1 MPHTYGIDPIGWIQR
16 RNFSMTT
23 SLNETVKLNNGVEM
37 PWFGLGVWQVE
48 DGDEAKNSVNAAIKA
63 GYIGID
69 TAAAYKN
76 EKSVGEAIRES
87 GANRDDLF
95 ITSKVWN
102 GDQGYEETLAAFD
115 ATMEKLGLDVLDL
128 YLIHWPVKGKYKDT
142 WRAME
147 KLYKDGRIRAIGVS
161 NFQPHHLD
169 DLLADAEVVP
179 AVNQVEFHPLL
190 TQAELLDYCA
200 KKGIQV
206 EAWSPLA
213 RGLLFDN
220 EVVTSL
226 GEKYGKSP
234 AQILLRWVLD
244 KGVVVLTRSV
254 KESRIIENADLFDF
268 TLTPEDVTALEA
280 LNKNERTGPD
290 PDNFNF

>member
-1 MPHTYGIDPIGWIQR
+1 
-16 RNFSMTT
+16 MTT
-23 SLNETVKLNNGVEM
+23 SLNATVKLNNGVEM

-102 GDQGYEETLAAFD
+102 GDQGYEETLAAFE

-190 TQAELLDYCA
+190 TQSELLDYCA

-220 EVVTSL
+220 EAVTSL

-254 KESRIIENADLFDF
+254 KESRIVENADLFDF

>member
-1 MPHTYGIDPIGWIQR
+1 
-16 RNFSMTT
+16 MTT
-23 SLNETVKLNNGVEM
+23 SLTAKVKLNNGVEM
-37 PWFGLGVWQVE
+37 PWFGLGVWQVK
-48 DGDEAKNSVNAAIKA
+48 DGEEAKDSVKAALKA

-87 GANRDDLF
+87 GLNREDLF

-102 GDQGYEETLAAFD
+102 GDQGYDETLAAFD

-147 KLYKDGRIRAIGVS
+147 KLYQDGRIRAIGVS

-190 TQAELLDYCA
+190 TQSELLNYCA
-200 KKGIQV
+200 QKGIQV

-213 RGLLFDN
+213 QGRLFDN
-220 EVVTSL
+220 EVVKGL
-226 GEKYGKSP
+226 ADKYGKSP

-254 KESRIIENADLFDF
+254 KESRIVENADLFDF

>member
-1 MPHTYGIDPIGWIQR
+1 
-16 RNFSMTT
+16 MTT
-23 SLNETVKLNNGVEM
+23 DIKATAKLNNGVEM

-48 DGDEAKNSVNAAIKA
+48 EGEDATQSVNAALKA
-63 GYIGID
+63 GYISID

-76 EKSVGEAIRES
+76 EESVGKAIRES
-87 GANRDDLF
+87 DIPRDQLF
-95 ITSKVWN
+95 ITSKLWN
-102 GDQGYEETLAAFD
+102 ADQGYESTLAAFD

-128 YLIHWPVKGKYKDT
+128 YLIHWPVKGKYKDS

-147 KLYKDGRIRAIGVS
+147 KLYKEGRIRAIGVS

-190 TQAELLDYCA
+190 TQNELLDYCA
-200 KKGIQV
+200 QKGIQV

-213 RGLLFDN
+213 RGKLFDN
-220 EVVTSL
+220 EVVK
-226 GEKYGKSP
+226 GIAEKYGKSP
-234 AQILLRWVLD
+234 AQVLLRWVLD

-254 KESRIIENADLFDF
+254 KPERIADNADIFDF
-268 TLTPEDVTALEA
+268 QLTTDEIDLLGT

>member
-1 MPHTYGIDPIGWIQR
+1 MPLHAAQVRSVDDEEEFG
-16 RNFSMTT
+16 MTT
-23 SLNETVKLNNGVEM
+23 SLTAKVKLNNGVEM

-48 DGDEAKNSVNAAIKA
+48 DGDEAKNSVKAAIKA

-102 GDQGYEETLAAFD
+102 GDQGYDETLAAFD

-147 KLYKDGRIRAIGVS
+147 KLYKDGRIRSIGVS

-190 TQAELLDYCA
+190 TQNELLNYCTQ
-200 KKGIQV
+200 KGIQV

-220 EVVTSL
+220 EVVTGL
-226 GEKYGKSP
+226 GDKYGKSP

-254 KESRIIENADLFDF
+254 KESRIVENADLFDF

>member
-1 MPHTYGIDPIGWIQR
+1 
-16 RNFSMTT
+16 MTT
-23 SLNETVKLNNGVEM
+23 DIRSTKKLNNGVEM

-48 DGDEAKNSVNAAIKA
+48 EGEDATKSVTAAIKA
-63 GYIGID
+63 GYISID

-76 EKSVGEAIRES
+76 EESVGKAIRES
-87 GANRDDLF
+87 GVAREDLF
-95 ITSKVWN
+95 ITSKLWN
-102 GDQGYEETLAAFD
+102 GDQGYESALAAFD
-115 ATMEKLGLDVLDL
+115 STMEKLGLDVLDL
-128 YLIHWPVKGKYKDT
+128 YLIHWPVKGKYKDS

-147 KLYKDGRIRAIGVS
+147 KLYKEGRIRAIGVS

-179 AVNQVEFHPLL
+179 AVNQIEFHPLL
-190 TQAELLDYCA
+190 TQNELLDYCA
-200 KKGIQV
+200 QKGIQV

-213 RGLLFDN
+213 QGKLFDN
-220 EVVTSL
+220 EAVTTIA
-226 GEKYGKSP
+226 EKYGKSP
-234 AQILLRWVLD
+234 AQVLLRWVLD

-254 KESRIIENADLFDF
+254 KEERIVDNANIFDF
-268 TLTPEDVTALEA
+268 QLTADEVDQLNA

>member
-1 MPHTYGIDPIGWIQR
+1 
-16 RNFSMTT
+16 MTT
-23 SLNETVKLNNGVEM
+23 DIRSTKKLNNGVEM

-48 DGDEAKNSVNAAIKA
+48 EGEDATKSVTAAIKA
-63 GYIGID
+63 GYISID

-76 EKSVGEAIRES
+76 EESVGKAIRES
-87 GANRDDLF
+87 GVAREDLF
-95 ITSKVWN
+95 ITSKLWN
-102 GDQGYEETLAAFD
+102 GDQGYESALAAFD
-115 ATMEKLGLDVLDL
+115 STMEKLGLDVLDL
-128 YLIHWPVKGKYKDT
+128 YLIHWPVKGKYKDS

-147 KLYKDGRIRAIGVS
+147 KLYKEGRIRAIGVS

-179 AVNQVEFHPLL
+179 AVNQIEFHPLL
-190 TQAELLDYCA
+190 TQNELLDYCA
-200 KKGIQV
+200 QKGIQV

-213 RGLLFDN
+213 QGKLFDN
-220 EVVTSL
+220 EVVTTIA
-226 GEKYGKSP
+226 EKYGKSP
-234 AQILLRWVLD
+234 AQVLLRWVLD

-254 KESRIIENADLFDF
+254 KEERIVDNANIFDF
-268 TLTPEDVTALEA
+268 QLTADEVDQLNA

>member
-1 MPHTYGIDPIGWIQR
+1 
-16 RNFSMTT
+16 MTT
-23 SLNETVKLNNGVEM
+23 DIKATAKLNNGVEM

-48 DGDEAKNSVNAAIKA
+48 EGEDATQSVNAALKA
-63 GYIGID
+63 GYISID

-76 EKSVGEAIRES
+76 EESVGKAIRES
-87 GANRDDLF
+87 DIPRDQLF
-95 ITSKVWN
+95 ITSKLWN
-102 GDQGYEETLAAFD
+102 ADQGYESTLAAFD

-128 YLIHWPVKGKYKDT
+128 YLIHWPVKGKYKDS

-147 KLYKDGRIRAIGVS
+147 KLYKEGRIRAIGVS

-190 TQAELLDYCA
+190 TQNELLDYCA
-200 KKGIQV
+200 QKGIQV

-213 RGLLFDN
+213 RGKLFDN
-220 EVVTSL
+220 EVVK
-226 GEKYGKSP
+226 GIAEKYGKSP
-234 AQILLRWVLD
+234 AQVLLRWVLD

-254 KESRIIENADLFDF
+254 KPERIADNADIFDF
-268 TLTPEDVTALEA
+268 QLTTDEIDLLST

>member
-1 MPHTYGIDPIGWIQR
+1 MEI
-16 RNFSMTT
+16 
-23 SLNETVKLNNGVEM
+23 

-48 DGDEAKNSVNAAIKA
+48 EGEDATTSVNAAIEA
-63 GYIGID
+63 GYVLID

-76 EKSVGEAIRES
+76 EESVGKAIRES
-87 GANRDDLF
+87 GIPRDQLF
-95 ITSKVWN
+95 VTSKLWN
-102 GDQGYEETLAAFD
+102 ADQGYESTLAAFD
-115 ATMEKLGLDVLDL
+115 ATMDKLGLDVLDL
-128 YLIHWPVKGKYKDT
+128 YLIHWPVKGKYKDS

-190 TQAELLDYCA
+190 TQNELLDYCTQ
-200 KKGIQV
+200 KGIQV

-213 RGLLFDN
+213 RGKLFDN
-220 EVVTSL
+220 DVVKTIAD
-226 GEKYGKSP
+226 KYGKSP
-234 AQILLRWVLD
+234 AQVLLRWVLD

-254 KESRIIENADLFDF
+254 KPERIADNANIFDF
-268 TLTPEDVTALEA
+268 QLTTDEIDQLSA

>member
-1 MPHTYGIDPIGWIQR
+1 
-16 RNFSMTT
+16 MTT
-23 SLNETVKLNNGVEM
+23 SLTAKVKLNNGVEM
-37 PWFGLGVWQVE
+37 PWFGLGVWQVK
-48 DGDEAKNSVNAAIKA
+48 DGEEAKDSVKAALKA

-87 GANRDDLF
+87 GLNREDLF

-102 GDQGYEETLAAFD
+102 GDQGYDETLAAFD

-179 AVNQVEFHPLL
+179 AVNQIEFHPLL
-190 TQAELLDYCA
+190 TQSELLNYCA
-200 KKGIQV
+200 QKGIQV

-213 RGLLFDN
+213 QGRLFDN
-220 EVVTSL
+220 EVVKGL
-226 GEKYGKSP
+226 ADKYGKSP

-254 KESRIIENADLFDF
+254 KESRIVENADLFDF
-268 TLTPEDVTALEA
+268 ALTPEDVTALEA

>member
-1 MPHTYGIDPIGWIQR
+1 
-16 RNFSMTT
+16 MTT
-23 SLNETVKLNNGVEM
+23 SLTAKVKLNNGVEM

-48 DGDEAKNSVNAAIKA
+48 DGDEAKNSVKAAIKA
-63 GYIGID
+63 GYVGID

-102 GDQGYEETLAAFD
+102 GDQGYDETLAAFD

-147 KLYKDGRIRAIGVS
+147 KLYKDGRIRSIGVS

-190 TQAELLDYCA
+190 IQNELLNYCA
-200 KKGIQV
+200 QKGIQV

-220 EVVTSL
+220 EVVKGL
-226 GEKYGKSP
+226 GDKYGKSP

-254 KESRIIENADLFDF
+254 KESRIVENADLFDF

>member
-1 MPHTYGIDPIGWIQR
+1 
-16 RNFSMTT
+16 MTT
-23 SLNETVKLNNGVEM
+23 DIRSTKKLNNGVEM

-48 DGDEAKNSVNAAIKA
+48 EGEDATKSVTAAIKA
-63 GYIGID
+63 GYISID

-76 EKSVGEAIRES
+76 EESVGKAIRES
-87 GANRDDLF
+87 GVAREDLF
-95 ITSKVWN
+95 ITSKLWN
-102 GDQGYEETLAAFD
+102 GDQGYESALAAFD
-115 ATMEKLGLDVLDL
+115 STMEKLGLDVLDL
-128 YLIHWPVKGKYKDT
+128 YLIHWPVKGKYKDS

-147 KLYKDGRIRAIGVS
+147 NLYKEGRIRAIGVS

-179 AVNQVEFHPLL
+179 AVNQIEFHPLL
-190 TQAELLDYCA
+190 TQNELLDYCA
-200 KKGIQV
+200 QKGIQV

-213 RGLLFDN
+213 QGKLFDN
-220 EVVTSL
+220 EVVTTIA
-226 GEKYGKSP
+226 EKYGKSP
-234 AQILLRWVLD
+234 AQVLLRWVLD

-254 KESRIIENADLFDF
+254 KEERIVDNANIFDF
-268 TLTPEDVTALEA
+268 QLTADEVDQLNA

>member
-1 MPHTYGIDPIGWIQR
+1 
-16 RNFSMTT
+16 MTT
-23 SLNETVKLNNGVEM
+23 SLNATVKLNNGVEM
-37 PWFGLGVWQVE
+37 PWFGLGVWQVK
-48 DGDEAKNSVNAAIKA
+48 DGDEAKDSVKAAIKA

-76 EKSVGEAIRES
+76 EQSVGEAIRES
-87 GANRDDLF
+87 GVNPSDLF

-213 RGLLFDN
+213 RGLLFEN
-220 EVVTSL
+220 EVVTGL

-254 KESRIIENADLFDF
+254 KESRIVENADLFDF
-268 TLTPEDVTALEA
+268 TLTPEDVSALEA

>member
-1 MPHTYGIDPIGWIQR
+1 
-16 RNFSMTT
+16 MTT
-23 SLNETVKLNNGVEM
+23 SLNAKVKLNNGVEM

-87 GANRDDLF
+87 GANRDGLF

-169 DLLADAEVVP
+169 DLLEDAEVVP

-190 TQAELLDYCA
+190 TQNELLDYCA

-220 EVVTSL
+220 EVVTGL
-226 GEKYGKSP
+226 GDKYGKSP

-254 KESRIIENADLFDF
+254 KESRIVENADLFDF

>member
-1 MPHTYGIDPIGWIQR
+1 
-16 RNFSMTT
+16 MTT
-23 SLNETVKLNNGVEM
+23 DIRSTKKLNNGVEM

-48 DGDEAKNSVNAAIKA
+48 EGEDATQSVTAAIKA
-63 GYIGID
+63 GYISID

-76 EKSVGEAIRES
+76 EESVGKAIRDS
-87 GANRDDLF
+87 GVPRDQLF
-95 ITSKVWN
+95 ITSKLWN
-102 GDQGYEETLAAFD
+102 GDQGYESALAAFD

-128 YLIHWPVKGKYKDT
+128 YLIHWPVKGKYKDS

-147 KLYKDGRIRAIGVS
+147 KLYKEGRIRAIGVS

-179 AVNQVEFHPLL
+179 AVNQIEFHPLL
-190 TQAELLDYCA
+190 TQNELLDYCA
-200 KKGIQV
+200 QKGIQV

-213 RGLLFDN
+213 QGKLFDN
-220 EVVTSL
+220 EVVTAIA
-226 GEKYGKSP
+226 EKYGKSP
-234 AQILLRWVLD
+234 AQVLLRWVLD

-254 KESRIIENADLFDF
+254 KEERIVDNANIFDF
-268 TLTPEDVTALEA
+268 QLTADEVDQLNA

>member
-1 MPHTYGIDPIGWIQR
+1 
-16 RNFSMTT
+16 MTT
-23 SLNETVKLNNGVEM
+23 SLNATVKLNNGVEM

-48 DGDEAKNSVNAAIKA
+48 DGDEAKNSVNAAFKA

-147 KLYKDGRIRAIGVS
+147 KLYKDGRIRSIGVS

>member
-1 MPHTYGIDPIGWIQR
+1 
-16 RNFSMTT
+16 MTT
-23 SLNETVKLNNGVEM
+23 HIKATAKLNNGVEM

-48 DGDEAKNSVNAAIKA
+48 EGEDATQSVHAALKA
-63 GYIGID
+63 GYISID

-76 EKSVGEAIRES
+76 EESVGKAIRES
-87 GANRDDLF
+87 DIPREQLF
-95 ITSKVWN
+95 ITSKLWN
-102 GDQGYEETLAAFD
+102 ADQGYDSTLAAFD
-115 ATMEKLGLDVLDL
+115 ATMDKLGLDVLDL
-128 YLIHWPVKGKYKDT
+128 YLIHWPVKGKYKDS

-169 DLLADAEVVP
+169 DLLADAEVTP

-190 TQAELLDYCA
+190 TQNELLDYCVQ
-200 KKGIQV
+200 KGIQV

-213 RGLLFDN
+213 RGKLFDN
-220 EVVTSL
+220 EVVKTIAD
-226 GEKYGKSP
+226 KYGKSP
-234 AQILLRWVLD
+234 AQVLLRWVLD

-254 KESRIIENADLFDF
+254 KPERIADNADIFDF
-268 TLTPEDVTALEA
+268 QLTIDEIDQLSA

>member
-1 MPHTYGIDPIGWIQR
+1 
-16 RNFSMTT
+16 MTT
-23 SLNETVKLNNGVEM
+23 NLKAKVKLNNGVEM

-48 DGDEAKNSVNAAIKA
+48 DGSEAKDSVNAAIKA

-76 EKSVGEAIRES
+76 EKSVGEAIKES
-87 GANRDDLF
+87 GVNRDDLF

-102 GDQGYEETLAAFD
+102 GDQGYEETLAAFE
-115 ATMEKLGLDVLDL
+115 ATMEKLDLDVLDL

-169 DLLADAEVVP
+169 DLLEDAEVVP

-190 TQAELLDYCA
+190 TQNELLDYCA

-220 EVVTSL
+220 EVVKGL
-226 GEKYGKSP
+226 GEKYSKSP

-268 TLTPEDVTALEA
+268 VLTPEEVSSLEA
-280 LNKNERTGPD
+280 LNNNQRTGPD

>member
-1 MPHTYGIDPIGWIQR
+1 
-16 RNFSMTT
+16 MTT
-23 SLNETVKLNNGVEM
+23 DIKTTVKLNNGVEI

-48 DGDEAKNSVNAAIKA
+48 EGEDATKSVTAAINA
-63 GYIGID
+63 GYVLID

-76 EKSVGEAIRES
+76 EESVGKAIRES
-87 GANRDDLF
+87 GVPRDQLF
-95 ITSKVWN
+95 VTSKLWN
-102 GDQGYEETLAAFD
+102 GDQGYESTLAAFD
-115 ATMEKLGLDVLDL
+115 DTMNKLGLDVLDL
-128 YLIHWPVKGKYKDT
+128 YLIHWPVKGKYKDS

-147 KLYKDGRIRAIGVS
+147 KLYKEGRIRAIGVS

-190 TQAELLDYCA
+190 TQNELLDYSA
-200 KKGIQV
+200 QKGIQV

-213 RGLLFDN
+213 RGKLFDN
-220 EVVTSL
+220 ETVKSIAD
-226 GEKYGKSP
+226 KYGKSP
-234 AQILLRWVLD
+234 AQVLLRWVLD

-254 KESRIIENADLFDF
+254 KEERVVDNANIFDF
-268 TLTPEDVTALEA
+268 QLTTDEIDQLNA

>member
-1 MPHTYGIDPIGWIQR
+1 
-16 RNFSMTT
+16 MTT
-23 SLNETVKLNNGVEM
+23 DIKTTVKLNNGVEI

-48 DGDEAKNSVNAAIKA
+48 EGEDATTSVNAAIEA
-63 GYIGID
+63 GYVLID

-76 EKSVGEAIRES
+76 EESVGKAIRES
-87 GANRDDLF
+87 GIPRDQLF
-95 ITSKVWN
+95 VTSKLWN
-102 GDQGYEETLAAFD
+102 ADQGYESTLAAFD
-115 ATMEKLGLDVLDL
+115 ATMDKLGLDVLDL
-128 YLIHWPVKGKYKDT
+128 YLIHWPVKGKYKDS

-147 KLYKDGRIRAIGVS
+147 KLYNDGRIRAIGVS

-190 TQAELLDYCA
+190 TQNELLDYCTQ
-200 KKGIQV
+200 KGIQV

-213 RGLLFDN
+213 RGKLFDN
-220 EVVTSL
+220 DVVKTIAD
-226 GEKYGKSP
+226 KYGKSP
-234 AQILLRWVLD
+234 AQVLLRWVLD

-254 KESRIIENADLFDF
+254 KPKRIADNANIFDF
-268 TLTPEDVTALEA
+268 QLTTDEIDQLSA

>member
-1 MPHTYGIDPIGWIQR
+1 
-16 RNFSMTT
+16 MTT
-23 SLNETVKLNNGVEM
+23 SLNAKVKLNNGVEM

-169 DLLADAEVVP
+169 DLLEDAEVVP

-190 TQAELLDYCA
+190 TQNELLDYCA

-220 EVVTSL
+220 EVVTGL
-226 GEKYGKSP
+226 GDKYGKSP

-254 KESRIIENADLFDF
+254 KESRIVENADLFDF
-268 TLTPEDVTALEA
+268 ALTPEDVTALEA

>member
-1 MPHTYGIDPIGWIQR
+1 
-16 RNFSMTT
+16 MTT
-23 SLNETVKLNNGVEM
+23 DIKATAKLNNGVEM

-48 DGDEAKNSVNAAIKA
+48 EGEDATQSVNAALKA
-63 GYIGID
+63 GYISID

-76 EKSVGEAIRES
+76 EESVGKAIRES
-87 GANRDDLF
+87 DIPRDQLF
-95 ITSKVWN
+95 ITSKLWN
-102 GDQGYEETLAAFD
+102 ADQGYESTLAAFD

-128 YLIHWPVKGKYKDT
+128 YLIHWPVKGKYKDS

-147 KLYKDGRIRAIGVS
+147 KLYKEGRIRAIGVS

-190 TQAELLDYCA
+190 TQNELLDYCA
-200 KKGIQV
+200 QKGIQV

-213 RGLLFDN
+213 RGKLFDN
-220 EVVTSL
+220 EVVK
-226 GEKYGKSP
+226 GIAEKYGKSP
-234 AQILLRWVLD
+234 AQVLLRWVLD

-254 KESRIIENADLFDF
+254 KPERIADNADIFDF
-268 TLTPEDVTALEA
+268 QLTTDEIDLLNT

>member
-1 MPHTYGIDPIGWIQR
+1 
-16 RNFSMTT
+16 MTT
-23 SLNETVKLNNGVEM
+23 DIKTTVKLNNGVEI

-48 DGDEAKNSVNAAIKA
+48 EGEDATKSVNAAIEA
-63 GYIGID
+63 GYVLID

-76 EKSVGEAIRES
+76 EESVGKAIRES
-87 GANRDDLF
+87 GIPRDQLF
-95 ITSKVWN
+95 VTSKLWN
-102 GDQGYEETLAAFD
+102 ADQGYESTLAAFD
-115 ATMEKLGLDVLDL
+115 ATMDKLGLDVLDL
-128 YLIHWPVKGKYKDT
+128 YLIHWPVKGKYKDS

-190 TQAELLDYCA
+190 TQNELLDYCA
-200 KKGIQV
+200 QKGIQV

-213 RGLLFDN
+213 RGKLFDN
-220 EVVTSL
+220 DVVKTIAD
-226 GEKYGKSP
+226 KYGKSP
-234 AQILLRWVLD
+234 AQVLLRWVLD

-254 KESRIIENADLFDF
+254 KPERIADNANIFDF
-268 TLTPEDVTALEA
+268 QLTIDEIDQLSA

>member
-1 MPHTYGIDPIGWIQR
+1 
-16 RNFSMTT
+16 MTT
-23 SLNETVKLNNGVEM
+23 DIRSTKKLNNGVEM

-48 DGDEAKNSVNAAIKA
+48 EGEDATQSVTAAIKA
-63 GYIGID
+63 GYISID

-76 EKSVGEAIRES
+76 EESVGKAIRDS
-87 GANRDDLF
+87 GVPRDQLF
-95 ITSKVWN
+95 ITSKLWN
-102 GDQGYEETLAAFD
+102 GDQGYESALAAFD

-128 YLIHWPVKGKYKDT
+128 YLIHWPVKGKYKDS

-147 KLYKDGRIRAIGVS
+147 KLYKEGRIRAIGVS

-190 TQAELLDYCA
+190 TQNELLDYCA
-200 KKGIQV
+200 QKGIQV

-213 RGLLFDN
+213 RGKLFDN
-220 EVVTSL
+220 EVVTAL
-226 GEKYGKSP
+226 AEKYGKSP
-234 AQILLRWVLD
+234 AQVLLRWVLD

-254 KESRIIENADLFDF
+254 KEERIVDNANIFDF
-268 TLTPEDVTALEA
+268 QLTADEVDQLNA

>member
-1 MPHTYGIDPIGWIQR
+1 
-16 RNFSMTT
+16 MTT
-23 SLNETVKLNNGVEM
+23 SLTAKVKLNNGVEM
-37 PWFGLGVWQVE
+37 PWFGLGVWQVK
-48 DGDEAKNSVNAAIKA
+48 DGEEAKDSVKAALKA
-63 GYIGID
+63 GYIGVD

-87 GANRDDLF
+87 GLNREDLF

-147 KLYKDGRIRAIGVS
+147 KLYKDGRIRSIGVS
-161 NFQPHHLD
+161 NFQTHHLD

-190 TQAELLDYCA
+190 TQNELLNYCA
-200 KKGIQV
+200 QKGIQV

-213 RGLLFDN
+213 QGRLFDN
-220 EVVTSL
+220 EVVTGL
-226 GEKYGKSP
+226 AEKYGKSP
-234 AQILLRWVLD
+234 AQIMLRWVLD

-254 KESRIIENADLFDF
+254 KESRIVENADIFDF
-268 TLTPEDVTALEA
+268 TLTPEDVSALEA

>member
-1 MPHTYGIDPIGWIQR
+1 
-16 RNFSMTT
+16 MTT
-23 SLNETVKLNNGVEM
+23 SLNATVKLNNGVEM

-48 DGDEAKNSVNAAIKA
+48 DGDEAKNSVTAAIKA

-128 YLIHWPVKGKYKDT
+128 YLIHWPVQGKYKDT

-220 EVVTSL
+220 EVVTGL
-226 GEKYGKSP
+226 GDKYGKSP

-254 KESRIIENADLFDF
+254 KESRIVENADLFDF

>member
-1 MPHTYGIDPIGWIQR
+1 
-16 RNFSMTT
+16 MTT
-23 SLNETVKLNNGVEM
+23 SLNAKVKLNNGVEM

-48 DGDEAKNSVNAAIKA
+48 DGDEAKDSVKAAIKA

-115 ATMEKLGLDVLDL
+115 VTMEKLGLDVLDL
-128 YLIHWPVKGKYKDT
+128 YLIHWPVEGKYKDT

-190 TQAELLDYCA
+190 TQNELLDYSA

-220 EVVTSL
+220 EVVKGL

-254 KESRIIENADLFDF
+254 KESRIVENADLFDF
-268 TLTPEDVTALEA
+268 ALTPEDVTALEA
-280 LNKNERTGPD
+280 LNNNQRTGPD

>member
-1 MPHTYGIDPIGWIQR
+1 MPLHAAQVRSVDDEEEFG
-16 RNFSMTT
+16 MTT
-23 SLNETVKLNNGVEM
+23 SLTAKVKLNNGVEM

-48 DGDEAKNSVNAAIKA
+48 DGDEAKNSVKAAIKA

-102 GDQGYEETLAAFD
+102 GDQGYDETLAAFD

-147 KLYKDGRIRAIGVS
+147 KLYKDGRIRSIGVS

-190 TQAELLDYCA
+190 TQNELLNYCA
-200 KKGIQV
+200 QKGIQV

-220 EVVTSL
+220 EVVKGL
-226 GEKYGKSP
+226 GDKYGKSP

-254 KESRIIENADLFDF
+254 KESRIVENADLFDF
-268 TLTPEDVTALEA
+268 TLTPDDVTALEA

>member
-1 MPHTYGIDPIGWIQR
+1 
-16 RNFSMTT
+16 MTT
-23 SLNETVKLNNGVEM
+23 SLNATVKLNNGVEM
-37 PWFGLGVWQVE
+37 PWFGLGVWQVA
-48 DGDEAKNSVNAAIKA
+48 DGNEAKDSVKAAIKA

-128 YLIHWPVKGKYKDT
+128 YLIHWPVQGKYKDT

-213 RGLLFDN
+213 RGLLFEN

>member
-1 MPHTYGIDPIGWIQR
+1 
-16 RNFSMTT
+16 MTT
-23 SLNETVKLNNGVEM
+23 SLTAKVKLNNGVEM

-48 DGDEAKNSVNAAIKA
+48 DGDEAKNSVKAAIKA

-102 GDQGYEETLAAFD
+102 GDQGYDETLAAFD

-147 KLYKDGRIRAIGVS
+147 KLYKDGRIRSIGVS

-190 TQAELLDYCA
+190 TQNELLNYCA
-200 KKGIQV
+200 QKGIQV

-220 EVVTSL
+220 EVVKGL
-226 GEKYGKSP
+226 GDKYGKSP

-254 KESRIIENADLFDF
+254 KESRIVENADLFDF

>member
-1 MPHTYGIDPIGWIQR
+1 
-16 RNFSMTT
+16 MTT
-23 SLNETVKLNNGVEM
+23 DIKTTVKLNNGVEI

-48 DGDEAKNSVNAAIKA
+48 EGEDATKSVTAAIKA
-63 GYIGID
+63 GYVLID

-76 EKSVGEAIRES
+76 EESVGKAIRES
-87 GANRDDLF
+87 GVPRDQLF
-95 ITSKVWN
+95 VTSKLWN
-102 GDQGYEETLAAFD
+102 GDQGYESTLAAFD
-115 ATMEKLGLDVLDL
+115 DTMNKLGLDVLDL
-128 YLIHWPVKGKYKDT
+128 YLIHWPVKGKYKDS

-147 KLYKDGRIRAIGVS
+147 KLYKEGRIRAIGVS

-190 TQAELLDYCA
+190 TQNELLDYSA
-200 KKGIQV
+200 QKGIQV

-213 RGLLFDN
+213 RGKLFDN
-220 EVVTSL
+220 ETVKSIAD
-226 GEKYGKSP
+226 KYGKSP
-234 AQILLRWVLD
+234 AQVLLRWVLD

-254 KESRIIENADLFDF
+254 KEERVVDNANIFDF
-268 TLTPEDVTALEA
+268 QLTTDEIDQLNA

>member
-1 MPHTYGIDPIGWIQR
+1 
-16 RNFSMTT
+16 MTT
-23 SLNETVKLNNGVEM
+23 SLTAKVKLNNGVEM
-37 PWFGLGVWQVE
+37 PWFGLGVWQVQ
-48 DGDEAKNSVNAAIKA
+48 DGEEAKDSVKAAIKA

-128 YLIHWPVKGKYKDT
+128 YLIHWPVQGKYKDT

-147 KLYKDGRIRAIGVS
+147 KLYKDGRIRSIGVS

-190 TQAELLDYCA
+190 TQNELLNYCA
-200 KKGIQV
+200 QKGIQV

-220 EVVTSL
+220 EVVTGL
-226 GEKYGKSP
+226 GDKYGKSP

-280 LNKNERTGPD
+280 LNKNQRTGAD
-290 PDNFNF
+290 PDNFDF

>member
-1 MPHTYGIDPIGWIQR
+1 
-16 RNFSMTT
+16 MTT
-23 SLNETVKLNNGVEM
+23 DIKTTVKLNNGVEI

-48 DGDEAKNSVNAAIKA
+48 EGEDATTSVNAAIEA
-63 GYIGID
+63 GYVLID

-76 EKSVGEAIRES
+76 EESVGKAIRES
-87 GANRDDLF
+87 GIPRDQLF
-95 ITSKVWN
+95 VTSKLWN
-102 GDQGYEETLAAFD
+102 ADQGYESTLAAFD
-115 ATMEKLGLDVLDL
+115 ATMDKLGLDVLDL
-128 YLIHWPVKGKYKDT
+128 YLIHWPVKGKYKDS

-190 TQAELLDYCA
+190 TQNELLDYCTQ
-200 KKGIQV
+200 KGIQV

-213 RGLLFDN
+213 RGKLFDN
-220 EVVTSL
+220 DVVKTIAD
-226 GEKYGKSP
+226 KYGKSP
-234 AQILLRWVLD
+234 AQVLLRWVLD

-254 KESRIIENADLFDF
+254 KPERIADNANIFDF
-268 TLTPEDVTALEA
+268 QLTTDEIDQLSA

>member
-1 MPHTYGIDPIGWIQR
+1 
-16 RNFSMTT
+16 MTT
-23 SLNETVKLNNGVEM
+23 DIKTTVKLNNGVEI

-48 DGDEAKNSVNAAIKA
+48 EGEDATTSVNAAIEA
-63 GYIGID
+63 GYVLID

-76 EKSVGEAIRES
+76 EESVGKAIRES
-87 GANRDDLF
+87 GIPRDQLF
-95 ITSKVWN
+95 VTSKLWN
-102 GDQGYEETLAAFD
+102 ADQGYESTLAAFD
-115 ATMEKLGLDVLDL
+115 ATMDKLGLDVLDL
-128 YLIHWPVKGKYKDT
+128 YLIHWPVKGKYKDS

-147 KLYKDGRIRAIGVS
+147 KLYNDGRIRAIGVS

-190 TQAELLDYCA
+190 TQNELLDYCTQ
-200 KKGIQV
+200 KGIQV

-213 RGLLFDN
+213 RGKLFDN
-220 EVVTSL
+220 DVVKTIAD
-226 GEKYGKSP
+226 KYGKSP
-234 AQILLRWVLD
+234 AQVLLRWVLD

-254 KESRIIENADLFDF
+254 KPERIADNANIFDF
-268 TLTPEDVTALEA
+268 QLTTDEIDQLSA

>member
-1 MPHTYGIDPIGWIQR
+1 
-16 RNFSMTT
+16 MTT
-23 SLNETVKLNNGVEM
+23 DIKTTVKLNNGVEI

-48 DGDEAKNSVNAAIKA
+48 EGEDATKSVTAAINA
-63 GYIGID
+63 GYVLID

-76 EKSVGEAIRES
+76 EESVGKAIRDS
-87 GANRDDLF
+87 GVPRDQLF
-95 ITSKVWN
+95 VTSKLWN
-102 GDQGYEETLAAFD
+102 GDQGYESTLAAFD
-115 ATMEKLGLDVLDL
+115 DTMNKLGLDVLDL
-128 YLIHWPVKGKYKDT
+128 YLIHWPVKGKYKDS

-147 KLYKDGRIRAIGVS
+147 KLYKEGRIRAIGVS

-190 TQAELLDYCA
+190 TQNELLDYSA
-200 KKGIQV
+200 QKGIQV

-213 RGLLFDN
+213 RGKLFDN
-220 EVVTSL
+220 ETVKAI

-234 AQILLRWVLD
+234 AQVLLRWVLD
-244 KGVVVLTRSV
+244 KGVIVLTRSV
-254 KESRIIENADLFDF
+254 KEERIVDNANIFDF
-268 TLTPEDVTALEA
+268 QLTTDEIDQLNA

>member
-1 MPHTYGIDPIGWIQR
+1 
-16 RNFSMTT
+16 MTT
-23 SLNETVKLNNGVEM
+23 SLTAKVKLNNGVEM
-37 PWFGLGVWQVE
+37 PWFGLGVWQVQ
-48 DGDEAKNSVNAAIKA
+48 DGEEAKDSVKAAIKA

-102 GDQGYEETLAAFD
+102 GDQGYDETLAAFD

-128 YLIHWPVKGKYKDT
+128 YLIHWPVQGKYKDT

-147 KLYKDGRIRAIGVS
+147 KLYKDGRIRSIGVS

-190 TQAELLDYCA
+190 TQNELLNYCA
-200 KKGIQV
+200 QKGIQV

-220 EVVTSL
+220 EVVTGL
-226 GEKYGKSP
+226 GDKYGKSP

-280 LNKNERTGPD
+280 LNKNQRTGPD
-290 PDNFNF
+290 PDNFDF